1 MIKGKSFYGLLPFP
15 AFIAFLISVL
25 LWNMFSGVR
34 KHSQFLNYMEI
45 KIGNIDQPMPDTI
58 TFGNYADEHGR
69 AVIIK
74 DHLAINKIVSLLN
87 GKNLVQTQDYQK
99 NQPIEAGETIIAKF
113 DFGSKAIEGPFRVGG
128 KSNIGFGFLLEQKQD
143 DHWFYGA
150 WDPWPVEAYWIN
162 LHPYEWINEKPD
174 DSLSV
179 LLYEIFTFLFF
190 APVQGVDLHV
200 NEDGFSYSF
209 RNPDI
214 RSESKE
220 AEDLLRVGSM
230 RDFLKIHPEFKLK
243 YTNRE

>member
-1 MIKGKSFYGLLPFP
+1 MIKRKYFHRLLPFP
-15 AFIAFLISVL
+15 AFCALLISVL
-25 LWNMFSGVR
+25 LWNMFSVVR
-34 KHSQFLNYMEI
+34 KHSQFLNYMES

-69 AVIIK
+69 AVIIE
-74 DHLAINKIVSLLN
+74 DHLAIEKIVSLLDR
-87 GKNLVQTQDYQK
+87 KNLVRTQEYRK
-99 NQPIEAGETIIAKF
+99 NHPIEAGETIIVRL
-113 DFGSKAIEGPFRVGG
+113 DFGSNTIKGPFRVGG
-128 KSNIGFGFLLEQKQD
+128 KSNIGFGFLLERKED

-162 LHPYEWINEKPD
+162 LHPYEWISEQPD
-174 DSLSV
+174 ESLGV

-190 APVQGVDLHV
+190 APVQGINLHV
-200 NEDGFSYSF
+200 NEDGFRYF
-209 RNPDI
+209 IRNPGI

-230 RDFLKIHPEFKLK
+230 RDFFQIHPEFKLK